1 MHLLFTSL
9 NLKMKQQGYEFP
21 GGIVISGSFL
31 SFSGLIKT
39 SAFDDD
45 VGILLTVFLCH
56 KRLVK

>member
-21 GGIVISGSFL
+21 GSIVISGSFL

-39 SAFDDD
+39 LAFDDV
-45 VGILLTVFLCH
+45 VGILLTLCFCIIEN
-56 KRLVK
+56 L